1 MRRSDSFLNN
11 CRGVTLVELVIAM
24 VVVSIALGGV
34 LLVMNYTTARSADPL
49 LQRQAVAIAEAY
61 LEEILLKPYVDPDG
75 VDGEGSR
82 ALYDDVDDYDGL
94 ADSGARDQ
102 SGAAIAGLAN
112 YTVNVSV
119 QPATVNGVAML
130 RAQVMVGMAGGG
142 SLTLAGY
149 RANY

>member
-1 MRRSDSFLNN
+1 MRLFGHSYGN

-24 VVVSIALGGV
+24 VVISIALGGV

-61 LEEILLKPYVDPDG
+61 LEEILLKPYADPDG

-94 ADSGARDQ
+94 ADNGARDQ
-102 SGAAIAGLAN
+102 SGAAIAGLGN
-112 YTVNVSV
+112 YTVNVRV
-119 QPATVNGVAML
+119 QPATVNGEAML
-130 RAQVMVGMAGGG
+130 RAQVTVGVPGGG

>member
-1 MRRSDSFLNN
+1 MSLFGHSYGN

-24 VVVSIALGGV
+24 MVISIALGGV

-61 LEEILLKPYVDPDG
+61 LEEILLKPYADPDG

-94 ADSGARDQ
+94 TDSGARDQ
-102 SGAAIAGLAN
+102 SSAAIAGLAN

-130 RAQVMVGMAGGG
+130 RAQVTVDMPGGG

>member
-1 MRRSDSFLNN
+1 MRRVGFCIGN

-34 LLVMNYTTARSADPL
+34 LMVMNYTTARSADPL

-130 RAQVMVGMAGGG
+130 RAQVAVGMPGGG
-142 SLTLAGY
+142 SMTMAGY